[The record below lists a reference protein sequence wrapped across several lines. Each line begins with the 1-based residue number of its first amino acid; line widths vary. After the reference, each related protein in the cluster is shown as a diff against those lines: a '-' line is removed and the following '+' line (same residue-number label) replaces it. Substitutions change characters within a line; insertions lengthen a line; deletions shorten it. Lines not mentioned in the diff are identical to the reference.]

1 MHLSRHIAASVT
13 QRAIAQVAVLAEHET
28 WGQPQHGPAS
38 KSGVDGW
45 LRGRRDEKRA
55 GMAAATLLA
64 TAAGAV
70 PGVAAAAV
78 TTVTTTQQYG
88 PAASFDVLFPAV
100 ASATELTSISVGS
113 VYTGEAAQLTI
124 EAIASDNTILPL
136 FDNTDVQPY
145 LSTEALASITN
156 NSFSSFSAQDI
167 VGLRFSWSSGVAQP
181 PTIELPLGTEFVFVA
196 VPEPAVGVMLACSL
210 AVVCFGHR
218 IKRLVSAR
226 APR

>member
-1 MHLSRHIAASVT
+1 MHLSRHIAAYVT
-13 QRAIAQVAVLAEHET
+13 QRAIVQVSVLAEHQT
-28 WGQPQHGPAS
+28 WGRPQQARAS
-38 KSGVDGW
+38 KSGADGW
-45 LRGRRDEKRA
+45 LRGGRDEKRA

-100 ASATELTSISVGS
+100 ASATELTSISAGS

-124 EAIASDNTILPL
+124 EAIASDNSILPL

-145 LSTEALASITN
+145 FSNEALASITN

-167 VGLRFSWSSGVAQP
+167 VGLRFSWSNGFFS
-181 PTIELPLGTEFVFVA
+181 PTAELPVGTEFVFVA